1 MIRKIIPYIKQIWY
15 QKFQYMFRIMLPLF
29 LFIMVVDWKYLH
41 SETDLLQGP
50 PVVGETHCALM
61 KNELL
66 ILYNLYKCEGEFP
79 KLNLYD
85 HSSYNVNG
93 GVVGNDNTKL
103 LKTEEK
109 FQKYGILQ
117 NNFMTLF
124 FEELLWY
131 NCITL
136 FGMTIVY
143 ILFLRKAVYD
153 IWNLIILN
161 IIPLDSKF

>member
-1 MIRKIIPYIKQIWY
+1 MGLEFLRDYVLIGFFIV
-15 QKFQYMFRIMLPLF
+15 
-29 LFIMVVDWKYLH
+29 LFIFNEKFLCHVNTKFNSFTEFLKD
-41 SETDLLQGP
+41 T
-50 PVVGETHCALM
+50 AFI
-61 KNELL
+61 ELL

-153 IWNLIILN
+153 I
-161 IIPLDSKF
+161 